1 MVEPCYNERLKGWQN
16 NYDGYDEVLS
26 YYHFDMFFSI
36 YFTISGIRSIACY
49 VMHCIRDISI
59 IEVHSIKIPLHLANR
74 LGTLWFTLQS

>member
-1 MVEPCYNERLKGWQN
+1 MEPCYNERLKGWQN

-59 IEVHSIKIPLHLANR
+59 I
-74 LGTLWFTLQS
+74 